1 MAGVGEEFGL
11 SIGKCGREESEEHS
25 PVRKASH
32 AGCNEA
38 DSLGGSGRLL
48 ERRGDVH
55 GQRGRE
61 IRRH

>member
-1 MAGVGEEFGL
+1 MTGVGEEFGL
-11 SIGKCGREESEEHS
+11 GGGRCGREESKERS
-25 PVRKASH
+25 PVRKASQ

-55 GQRGRE
+55 GQRGRN